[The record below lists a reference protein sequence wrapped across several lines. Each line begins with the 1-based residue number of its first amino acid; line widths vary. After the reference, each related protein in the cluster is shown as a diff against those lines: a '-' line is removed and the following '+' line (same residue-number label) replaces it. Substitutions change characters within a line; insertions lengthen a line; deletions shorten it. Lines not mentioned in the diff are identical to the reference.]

1 MRNLAQCWE
10 RQRPES
16 AHKVF
21 GAIDSDLESLTRNQ
35 VLALVRDWFGQNRE
49 FIWAGLPVS
58 VKVCQCSRIFE
69 ATTSLHHRW
78 SGRSPRTIRRPLGNG
93 WERAGRLLHRSIAS
107 IRRWPRAVTQ

>member
-21 GAIDSDLESLTRNQ
+21 GAIDSDLESLSRNQ

-58 VKVCQCSRIFE
+58 VKVCQCSKIFVA
-69 ATTSLHHRW
+69 AT
-78 SGRSPRTIRRPLGNG
+78 
-93 WERAGRLLHRSIAS
+93 
-107 IRRWPRAVTQ
+107 